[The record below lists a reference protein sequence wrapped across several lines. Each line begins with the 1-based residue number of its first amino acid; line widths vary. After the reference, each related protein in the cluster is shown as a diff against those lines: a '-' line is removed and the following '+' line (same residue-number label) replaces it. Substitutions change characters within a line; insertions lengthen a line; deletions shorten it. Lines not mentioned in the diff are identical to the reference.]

1 MSIFEIIW
9 IILNYLPYLLRN
21 DFKENNI
28 IEIKIILSL
37 TDSCYTAIYF
47 ILSVFSY

>member
-21 DFKENNI
+21 EFKENNI
-28 IEIKIILSL
+28 TEIMIILSL
-37 TDSCYTAIYF
+37 TDSCYTAVCI